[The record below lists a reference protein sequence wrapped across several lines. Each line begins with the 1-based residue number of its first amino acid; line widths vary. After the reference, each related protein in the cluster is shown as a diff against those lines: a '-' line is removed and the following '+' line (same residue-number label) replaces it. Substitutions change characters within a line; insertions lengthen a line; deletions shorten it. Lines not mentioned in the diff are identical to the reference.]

1 MFSFTKEE
9 LKSHQDANV
18 CYICGKRILKK
29 VSKNINYRKV
39 RDHCHYTGKYRV
51 ATHSVCNL
59 KFYVPN
65 EISVVFHSA
74 SNYNYYFIIKELAN
88 EFEGQFECLGDNT
101 KKYKTFSVPIEKE
114 VTKIDKDGHENF
126 VTIYYKIKFIDTARF
141 MATSLSNLVDDLTE
155 RIYKVKCKD
164 CDYFLEY
171 ESVKDDLIKC
181 KCLSCNKDF
190 SNKIDE
196 ELKERFKDTF
206 EFSNNGVNKFI
217 LLLRKGVYPY
227 EYMNDWE
234 NFNETIL
241 PEKHELHNDLPFLPE
256 IMKLGKV
263 EKLVTNLHDKTDY
276 VIHIRNLKQ
285 ILNHGLILKTVHR
298 LIKFNQKA
306 WLKPYIDMNTKLRQK
321 GKNNFEKDFVKL
333 MNNAVFRK
341 TMENVTKHR
350 NIKLVTTKRRRNH
363 LVSEQ
368 NYHTTNLF
376 TENLLAIEM
385 RKTQILI
392 NKPVYLSL

>member
-1 MFSFTKEE
+1 
-9 LKSHQDANV
+9 
-18 CYICGKRILKK
+18 
-29 VSKNINYRKV
+29 
-39 RDHCHYTGKYRV
+39 
-51 ATHSVCNL
+51 
-59 KFYVPN
+59 
-65 EISVVFHSA
+65 
-74 SNYNYYFIIKELAN
+74 
-88 EFEGQFECLGDNT
+88 
-101 KKYKTFSVPIEKE
+101 
-114 VTKIDKDGHENF
+114 
-126 VTIYYKIKFIDTARF
+126 
-141 MATSLSNLVDDLTE
+141 MAASLSNLVDDLTE

-181 KCLSCNKDF
+181 KCLPCNKDY

-234 NFNETIL
+234 KFNETTL

-298 LIKFNQKA
+298 VIKFNQKA

-350 NIKLVTTKRRRNH
+350 NIKLVTTKRRTNH

-368 NYHTTNLF
+368 NYHTTNFF